1 MIGCFY
7 ILPKRFFECAPAVW
21 KFWIFFLFAYIFRL
35 RGSKREI
42 ALPPSKITKNTPFK
56 AETGVLQRKTASG
69 RSSQADM
76 RLFRFLNVHVE
87 TVFLLLL
94 RILTLTK
101 NIQEFPLNM
110 HN

>member
-1 MIGCFY
+1 MCTRRLEIRDFFP
-7 ILPKRFFECAPAVW
+7 LLVHVSPKSA
-21 KFWIFFLFAYIFRL
+21 
-35 RGSKREI
+35 KRKI

-56 AETGVLQRKTASG
+56 AETGVLQRNTASG

-101 NIQEFPLNM
+101 NIQEFPLYM
-110 HN
+110 RY

>member
-21 KFWIFFLFAYIFRL
+21 KFGISFLFAYIFRQH
-35 RGSKREI
+35 GPVREI

-76 RLFRFLNVHVE
+76 RLFRLLNVHVE
-87 TVFLLLL
+87 TVFFASAPY
-94 RILTLTK
+94 IDP
-101 NIQEFPLNM
+101 N
-110 HN
+110 

>member
-1 MIGCFY
+1 VIGCFY

-21 KFWIFFLFAYIFRL
+21 KFGIFFLFAYIFRL

-101 NIQEFPLNM
+101 NIQEFPLYM

>member
-1 MIGCFY
+1 MCTRRLE
-7 ILPKRFFECAPAVW
+7 ILD
-21 KFWIFFLFAYIFRL
+21 FFLFAYIFRL
-35 RGSKREI
+35 HKPKREI

-101 NIQEFPLNM
+101 NIQEFPLYM

>member
-1 MIGCFY
+1 MCTRRLEI
-7 ILPKRFFECAPAVW
+7 RDFFPFCVH
-21 KFWIFFLFAYIFRL
+21 IQVLQL
-35 RGSKREI
+35 KREI
-42 ALPPSKITKNTPFK
+42 ALSQSKITKNTPFK

-101 NIQEFPLNM
+101 NIQEFPLYM
-110 HN
+110 RY

>member
-1 MIGCFY
+1 MCTRRLEI
-7 ILPKRFFECAPAVW
+7 RDFFPFCVHISPHTPV
-21 KFWIFFLFAYIFRL
+21 
-35 RGSKREI
+35 REI

-76 RLFRFLNVHVE
+76 RLFRFLNVHVK

-101 NIQEFPLNM
+101 DHFNTMRQWRQGSALK
-110 HN
+110 

>member
-1 MIGCFY
+1 MCTRRLEI
-7 ILPKRFFECAPAVW
+7 RDFFPFCVHISYDRPV
-21 KFWIFFLFAYIFRL
+21 
-35 RGSKREI
+35 SEI

-101 NIQEFPLNM
+101 NIQEFPLYM